1 MSVSNRGL
9 EHNMSVIQV
18 NVAQMQLVSDF
29 VYKVILTS
37 DSALP
42 EFSAGQYLQVIMS
55 EEDKRPFSIAN
66 PPYENDFLELH
77 IGASE
82 HNPYAMQVI
91 ERMQAKGVI
100 KVEIPCG
107 NAVIQDDA
115 ENSILIAGG
124 TGYSY
129 TRSLLLQKLHADKGA
144 KVSLYWGAKKPA
156 DLYELAFLQGLEK
169 THADFKFVPVLESP
183 EANWKGRTGLVHK
196 AVLADYESLDEHHVY
211 VAGRFEMAKVV
222 RDEFLPRGIKPEQ
235 LIGDAFAF
243 ID

>member
-1 MSVSNRGL
+1 
-9 EHNMSVIQV
+9 MSVIQV
-18 NVAQMQLVSDF
+18 TVAQIQSVSEF

-37 DSALP
+37 EEALP
-42 EFSAGQYLQVIMS
+42 EFNAGQYLQVVMS
-55 EEDKRPFSIAN
+55 AEDKRPFSIAN
-66 PPYENDFLELH
+66 PPYEKSFLELH

-91 ERMQAKGVI
+91 ERMQKEGKI
-100 KVEIPCG
+100 EVELPCG

-129 TRSLLLQKLHADKGA
+129 TRSLLLQKLHANKGA
-144 KVSLYWGAKKPA
+144 KVSLYWGAKTPA
-156 DLYELAFLQGLEK
+156 DLYEMNYLQELAQQ
-169 THADFKFVPVLESP
+169 HSDFVFVPVIEHAQP
-183 EANWKGRTGLVHK
+183 DWNGRTGLVHK
-196 AVLADYESLDEHHVY
+196 AVLEDFDSLDEQHVY

-222 RDEFLPRGIKPEQ
+222 RDEFLPKGIKAEQ
-235 LIGDAFAF
+235 LIGDAFAY